1 MAETAVFDAGRLLK
15 ELDANWR
22 SIGKS
27 EGSGVLRACAMT
39 LIVVVRA
46 EDDPQALGDTLAEI
60 MHEHPNR
67 TIVVRVGEGDAP
79 VEARTTLQ
87 CWMPFGR
94 RQQICCEQIDIS
106 ATRGNLAAVPP
117 IIFGLMVADLPV
129 ALWCRELSLA
139 SLEELRPVLR
149 LAGKVMVDSSSQRDA
164 VKAVECLKKL
174 SSGTWTIADLT
185 WARITRWRETVAQI
199 LRRGEQMDWCEV
211 TYAGKGISTAAAYLA
226 AWLGK
231 VTDADVPLRC
241 EDEECPPP
249 GLGRIRSVRLQGGDR
264 SVALRRTGRT
274 SLSIE
279 AGRMGSTAVFPLH
292 TDAMLL
298 QEELGVFGRDPLF
311 EQALAALP
319 EVVRG

>member
-1 MAETAVFDAGRLLK
+1 MADPSVIDAGQLLK
-15 ELDANWR
+15 ELDNSWR

-39 LIVVVRA
+39 LLVVVRA
-46 EDDPQALGDTLAEI
+46 EEDPQVLGETLAEI

-67 TIVVRVGEGDAP
+67 TIVIRVGEGNAP

-106 ATRGNLAAVPP
+106 ATRDNLSAVPP

-129 ALWCRELSLA
+129 ALWCRDLSLA

-164 VKAVECLKKL
+164 VKALECLKKL
-174 SSGTWTIADLT
+174 SGGTWTLADLT
-185 WARITRWRETVAQI
+185 WARITRWRETIAQV
-199 LRRGEQMDWCEV
+199 LRRGEPMEWCEV
-211 TYAGKGISTAAAYLA
+211 TYAGKGISTAAGYLA
-226 AWLGK
+226 AWLKRVSGS
-231 VTDADVPLRC
+231 DVPLRC
-241 EDEECPPP
+241 EDEECPPA
-249 GLGRIRSVRLQGGDR
+249 GMGRIRAVRLQGG
-264 SVALRRTGRT
+264 SQVVSLRRTGRT

-292 TDAMLL
+292 TDSMLL
-298 QEELGVFGRDPLF
+298 HEELNVFGRDPLF
-311 EQALAALP
+311 QDALATLP